1 MVISIVTKSQLLATQ
16 MAMVLTFLPSF
27 LLSGFV
33 YAIGSMP
40 QAIQAVTYAI
50 PSRYLVSLL
59 KGVYLK
65 GVGLSVLWEEAAMLA
80 VFGVAIVLLAN
91 RKFARK
97 LG

>member
-1 MVISIVTKSQLLATQ
+1 

-40 QAIQAVTYAI
+40 RAIQAVTYAI

-65 GVGLSVLWEEAAMLA
+65 GVGLSVLWEEAALLT

-91 RKFARK
+91 RRFARK

>member
-33 YAIGSMP
+33 YAIGNMP
-40 QAIQAVTYAI
+40 KAIQVVTYAI
-50 PSRYLVSLL
+50 PSRYLVSIL

-65 GVGLSVLWEEAAMLA
+65 GVGFSVLWGEAVALT
-80 VFGVAIVLLAN
+80 VFGVTIVLLAN
-91 RKFARK
+91 RKLRKK